1 MNDMPLKALHTS
13 DSAYKCRFPSLGIHH
28 RPASMRSVSRLVV
41 FVLVLLATSCAAL
54 PGVGKNAR
62 AHPRALRQLSLRKLA
77 STRIERKA
85 ELRSYWK
92 GAYGRSDAQVDSR
105 DAKHPRRPALR
116 VRMPAMRSE

>member
-1 MNDMPLKALHTS
+1 MPSKALHTS
-13 DSAYKCRFPSLGIHH
+13 DSAYKCHYLSPGIHR
-28 RPASMRSVSRLVV
+28 RPASMRSVSRLLVL
-41 FVLVLLATSCAAL
+41 VLVLLATSCAAL
-54 PGVGKNAR
+54 PGVGKNAP